1 MITIF
6 TPTHDLRWLAETWA
20 TVKDQP
26 GDWEWV
32 IGCNVFAESNA
43 TPPSW
48 ADVVAIVGAD
58 TRVRVVELGEVA
70 GVGDAK
76 RQLCDAA
83 RGDILVELDHDDLM
97 APGALADIEAA
108 FADPSIG
115 FAYSDFAEFT
125 EADGNPHVYP
135 GSGWTTHPPS
145 VIRDRVLIPMQA
157 FEPTARSMCQILFA
171 PNHVRAWRRSA
182 YIEAGGH
189 DPSMRV
195 ADDFDLMCRTFLTTR
210 MVRIPKCLYVYRR
223 RADGGNTW
231 LVNSP
236 EIQEACGNGANRSLP
251 DCAQPMRLRDK
262 YLHRLVE
269 REAQLR
275 NLPLIDMG
283 GGLNCEPGW
292 ESLDVREGAVHVWDV
307 FGTRHLP
314 FEDSSVFAFRA
325 FDFLEHG
332 SDADA
337 LWLMD
342 EIHRCLVPG
351 GWLLSRTPH
360 AMGIGA
366 SCDPT
371 HVGRWDERRFLY
383 WCHAGLRQY
392 LPPTI
397 YPRAA
402 FQPVR
407 LYRETLTL
415 GPDPWRFDVPYV
427 VADLVADKGQ
437 REAGRSYL

>member
-1 MITIF
+1 MISIF
-6 TPTHDLRWLAETWA
+6 TPTHDPRWLAEAWES
-20 TVKDQP
+20 VRDQP

-32 IGCNVFAESNA
+32 IGCNVFRGVDAQ
-43 TPPSW
+43 PPLVG
-48 ADVVAIVGAD
+48 DVEAVVGHD
-58 TRVRVVELGEVA
+58 HRVRVLQLGIVE

-76 RQLCDAA
+76 RQLCEAA
-83 RGDILVELDHDDLM
+83 RGDILVELDHDDLL

-108 FADPSIG
+108 FADESIG
-115 FAYSDFAEFT
+115 FVYSDFAEFK
-125 EADGNPHVYP
+125 EADGLPHVYA
-135 GSGWTTHPPS
+135 GSGWETSTPALIHG
-145 VIRDRVLIPMQA
+145 RVLVPMLA
-157 FEPTARSMCQILFA
+157 FEPSARSMAQILFA

-189 DPSMRV
+189 DPAMRV
-195 ADDFDLMCRTFLTTR
+195 ADDFDLMCRTYLTTR

-231 LVNSP
+231 LAHCAD
-236 EIQEACGNGANRSLP
+236 IQASCGQGANPSLP
-251 DCAQPMRLRDK
+251 DCAQPMALRDK
-262 YLHRLVE
+262 YIHRLVE
-269 REAQLR
+269 REAVLR
-275 NLPLIDMG
+275 GLPLIDLG

-292 ESLDVREGAVHVWDV
+292 ESMDVRPEAVHRWDV
-307 FGTRHLP
+307 FGSKRLP
-314 FEDSSVFAFRA
+314 FETSSVFAFRA

-371 HVGRWDERRFLY
+371 HISRWDERRFLY
-383 WCHAGLRQY
+383 WCHSALTQY
-392 LPPTI
+392 LPPSDA
-397 YPRAA
+397 PRGA

-407 LYRETLTL
+407 LYRENLTL

-427 VADLVADKGQ
+427 VADLVAMKGQ